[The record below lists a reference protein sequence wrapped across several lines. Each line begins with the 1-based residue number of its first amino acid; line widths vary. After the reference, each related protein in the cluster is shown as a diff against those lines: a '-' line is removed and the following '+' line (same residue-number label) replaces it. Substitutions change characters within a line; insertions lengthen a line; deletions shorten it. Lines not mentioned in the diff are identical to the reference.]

1 MQTPEPHPPTEPED
15 DWLEDEPVP
24 RPVRP
29 VGEFWGWGGRLTWL
43 SGLLLAVSAFTGW
56 YVGSGEGPTVAVIG
70 WHTGA
75 LGKLIFFVGLAAIAL
90 VILREAGFELP
101 ASVPESLVVIALG
114 SLATV
119 FVIIRLIDVPEEFSG
134 YDGRGIG
141 LFISLISALLLI
153 AAGLLRAS
161 EEL

>member
-1 MQTPEPHPPTEPED
+1 VQTPEPYPPSEPED

-29 VGEFWGWGGRLTWL
+29 IGEFWGWGGRLTWL

-75 LGKLIFFVGLAAIAL
+75 LGKLLFFIGLAAIAL
-90 VILREAGFELP
+90 VILREAGLELP
-101 ASVPESLVVIALG
+101 ASIPESLVVIGLG

-119 FVIIRLIDVPEEFSG
+119 FVLIRLIDVPEEFTG
-134 YDGRGIG
+134 FGGRGIG
-141 LFISLISALLLI
+141 LFISLISALLMI
-153 AAGLLRAS
+153 VAGLLRAS

>member
-1 MQTPEPHPPTEPED
+1 VQTPEPYDRPETED
-15 DWLEDEPVP
+15 DWLDEEPVA

-29 VGEFWGWGGRLTWL
+29 LPQFWGWGGRLTWL
-43 SGLLLAVSAFTGW
+43 SGLLLALSAFTDW
-56 YVGSGEGPTVAVIG
+56 YAGSGEGVTLGVIG

-75 LGKLIFFVGLAAIAL
+75 LGKLVFFIGLVVLAL
-90 VILREAGFELP
+90 VALREAGFELP

-119 FVIIRLIDVPEEFSG
+119 FVIIRLIDVPEKFTGTS
-134 YDGRGIG
+134 GRGIG
-141 LFISLISALLLI
+141 IFIALVAALLVI
-153 AAGLLRAS
+153 VAGLLRAG